1 VSREQVEL
9 AVVVPV
15 YRCSDCLLVLH
26 ERLTRTL
33 RDLGVTYEILFVDDR
48 SPDDSWPLL
57 ADLADRDATV
67 RALRL
72 SRNFGQQAA
81 ITAGLAESRASW
93 TVVMDCDLQDPPE
106 FIPQLYA
113 KAREGHDVVL
123 ARRRSRSHSV
133 FRLLAARIYFAF
145 LRIFL
150 KTNIDSGF
158 GAFSIISRK
167 ARSAVLSVPDA
178 DRHYVPILLW
188 VGFERASIE
197 FEHAE
202 RYAGKSAYSMGSLVR
217 LALSGIFFQTASLLR
232 WIIYLG
238 FLFAFL
244 GVCLAVAL
252 VASYLFFDPY
262 PGWTSLAVL
271 ILVTSGFIIASTGV
285 SGLYIGMI
293 FKQVKNRPLYVIDE
307 TAGGE
312 ASALHA
318 SSEIDHAPTLR

>member
-1 VSREQVEL
+1 VSAEQVEL

-15 YRCSDCLLVLH
+15 YRCSDCLLALH

-33 RDLGVTYEILFVDDR
+33 RDLGVTHEILFVDDR
-48 SPDDSWPLL
+48 SPDDSWRVL
-57 ADLADRDATV
+57 ANLADRDPTV

-81 ITAGLAESRASW
+81 ITAGLAESNASW

-106 FIPQLYA
+106 LIPRLYA

-123 ARRRSRSHSV
+123 ARRRSRSHSA
-133 FRLLAARIYFAF
+133 FRLLAAKIYFGF

-158 GAFSIISRK
+158 GAFSIVSKK
-167 ARSAVLSVPDA
+167 ARSAVLSVPDV

-202 RYAGKSAYSMGSLVR
+202 RYAGKSSYSIGSLVR
-217 LALSGIFFQTASLLR
+217 LAISGVFFQTASLLR

-238 FLFAFL
+238 FLLSFL
-244 GVCLAVAL
+244 GVCLAAAL
-252 VASYLFFDPY
+252 LVSYFFFDPY
-262 PGWTSLAVL
+262 PGWTSMAVL

-293 FKQVKNRPLYVIDE
+293 FKQVKNRPLYIVDE
-307 TAGGE
+307 MAGGE
-312 ASALHA
+312 ASTLRA
-318 SSEIDHAPTLR
+318 SSEVEHAPTLR

>member
-1 VSREQVEL
+1 MSGEQIEL

-15 YRCSDCLLVLH
+15 YRCSECLLVLH

-48 SPDDSWPLL
+48 SPDDSWPVL
-57 ADLADRDATV
+57 ADLADRDPTV
-67 RALRL
+67 RAVRL

-106 FIPQLYA
+106 LIPRLYA
-113 KAREGHDVVL
+113 KAREGHDIVL
-123 ARRRSRSHSV
+123 ARRRGRSHSP
-133 FRLLAARIYFAF
+133 FRLLAARIYFTF

-150 KTNIDSGF
+150 KAKIDSGF

-167 ARSAVLSVPDA
+167 ARSAVLRVPDV

-188 VGFERASIE
+188 VGFEQASIE

-202 RYAGKSAYSMGSLVR
+202 RYSGESSYSIGSLLR
-217 LALSGIFFQTASLLR
+217 LAVSGIFFQTASLLR

-244 GVCLAVAL
+244 GVCLAAVL
-252 VASYLFFDPY
+252 VVSYFFFEPY

-271 ILVTSGFIIASTGV
+271 ILLTGGFIIVSTGV

-293 FKQVKNRPLYVIDE
+293 FKQVKNRPLYIIDE

-312 ASALHA
+312 ASTRHVG
-318 SSEIDHAPTLR
+318 SEIEHAPTFR